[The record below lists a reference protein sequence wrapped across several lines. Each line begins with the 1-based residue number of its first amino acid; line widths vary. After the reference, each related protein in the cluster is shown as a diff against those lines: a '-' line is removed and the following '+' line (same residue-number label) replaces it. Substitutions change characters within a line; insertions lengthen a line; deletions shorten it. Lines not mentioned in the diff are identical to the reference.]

1 MSGHFETTPER
12 DPARYSS
19 RTVMWLLGSMVMIP
33 VKAFVYGMEIFI
45 RTMHGMQN
53 ATDRGLGVIAGA
65 SIDSGGAEP
74 VGDPQPVPTGMLA
87 GGPVPANTQNVQETI
102 GKETVK
108 MSDINLN
115 DDMLKLVRYKIL
127 FIKRDYEYAFPE
139 QEELVYDNMTD
150 SAFTA
155 WKIAEF
161 IQSLDRTEVPEKW
174 IKKVPPYPVDRRRVG
189 DKEFIHR
196 LDESDKKYL
205 RVYFEVLQRYA
216 REKLKYEEDQL
227 DALRGIREAIEK
239 HGVVPGHHAV
249 EVGERKTKPGT

>member
-1 MSGHFETTPER
+1 MSGEFETTPER

-19 RTVMWLLGSMVMIP
+19 RTVMSLLGSMVMIP
-33 VKAFVYGMEIFI
+33 VRAFVYGLDIFV

-53 ATDRGLGVIAGA
+53 ATDRGLGVIAGE
-65 SIDSGGAEP
+65 SVNHSDAEP
-74 VGDPQPVPTGMLA
+74 PQPV
-87 GGPVPANTQNVQETI
+87 GGPQPVAVAGPALAHSKIVQETI

-108 MSDINLN
+108 MSDTNLN

-161 IQSLDRTEVPEKW
+161 IQALDRTEVPEKW
-174 IKKVPPYPVDRRRVG
+174 LKKVPPYPADRRRVG

-196 LDESDKKYL
+196 LDETDKKFL

-239 HGVVPGHHAV
+239 HGVPGHHV
-249 EVGERKTKPGT
+249 EAGDRKAK

>member
-33 VKAFVYGMEIFI
+33 IKAFVYGMEIFV

-53 ATDRGLGVIAGA
+53 ATDRGLGVIAGD
-65 SIDSGGAEP
+65 SIAGDGAESSTDP
-74 VGDPQPVPTGMLA
+74 VGETQVLTGMVA
-87 GGPVPANTQNVQETI
+87 GGPVPTNTQNVQETI

-108 MSDINLN
+108 MNDTNLN

-174 IKKVPPYPVDRRRVG
+174 LKKVPPYPADRKKVG
-189 DKEFIHR
+189 DKEYIHR
-196 LDESDKKYL
+196 LDESDKKFL

-239 HGVVPGHHAV
+239 HGVPGHHAV
-249 EVGERKTKPGT
+249 EAGDRKAK

>member
-1 MSGHFETTPER
+1 MSDHFETFPER
-12 DPARYSS
+12 DSARYSS

-33 VKAFVYGMEIFI
+33 VKAFVYGMEMFV
-45 RTMHGMQN
+45 RTMRGMQD
-53 ATDRGLGVIAGA
+53 ATDRGLGVVAGDT
-65 SIDSGGAEP
+65 IDGGAANSAEP
-74 VGDPQPVPTGMLA
+74 VGATQPASGGPVPTGQL
-87 GGPVPANTQNVQETI
+87 NVQETI

-161 IQSLDRTEVPEKW
+161 IQALDRTEVPEKW
-174 IKKVPPYPVDRRRVG
+174 LKKVPPYPADRKKVG
-189 DKEFIHR
+189 DKEYIHR
-196 LDESDKKYL
+196 LDESDKKFL

-239 HGVVPGHHAV
+239 HGVV
-249 EVGERKTKPGT
+249 KK